1 MKILRYLDLLWFIG
15 ESFHRKEKAPGDG
28 NSLILWCWYLDVLLP
43 MLTLMH
49 CWLPEGI
56 FFVIAVPV
64 LLLAPWICCRFRYTE
79 RRRKEIFAVFHERQ
93 TGRLLLY
100 AWGSMIGICCLEAF
114 LLLHFGFWE

>member
-49 CWLPEGI
+49 CWLPEGDI
-56 FFVIAVPV
+56 LRDRCSRPAACSLD
-64 LLLAPWICCRFRYTE
+64 LLPFQIYGKAPERNIC
-79 RRRKEIFAVFHERQ
+79 
-93 TGRLLLY
+93 RL
-100 AWGSMIGICCLEAF
+100 S
-114 LLLHFGFWE
+114 